1 MIIVTRMLQTPTVL
15 VSLITVADHQTECA
29 IFRTSDAICRTVIEW
44 RRGNALL
51 IRAYV
56 VGPSQYG
63 TLAVIRIVSA
73 IVQRL

>member
-15 VSLITVADHQTECA
+15 VSLITVEDHQTEGA
-29 IFRTSDAICRTVIEW
+29 TFRTSDAICRTVIEW

-51 IRAYV
+51 IRACV